1 MFCTLNNPRV
11 DMRSLLSGL
20 VVYNDF
26 IFVHVQGNARKVS
39 FKKEEKS
46 IGITITDNSMGCCFV
61 KRIRPGSVAE
71 KSGKFHVG
79 DQLFA
84 IDDFSLVG
92 SRHFSVANKLKQIP
106 VGNMINLMVVE
117 PKQGFDSNLSP
128 RRAPTGTA
136 AATPAQDPAK
146 SNTLGAPL
154 EDGRATVRIKNDGTV
169 QETTTCSWLEVAK
182 QKVDDLLENYMG
194 IRDLELACTILEI
207 SDESNSVEEFVEEV
221 NNTFD
226 EFGFP
231 SDFVTGVWQIIDEER
246 KKNAAQ

>member
-1 MFCTLNNPRV
+1 MQFYTQLAHGGPTKRINAF
-11 DMRSLLSGL
+11 MSLKELYSKLGL

-154 EDGRATVRIKNDGTV
+154 E
-169 QETTTCSWLEVAK
+169 
-182 QKVDDLLENYMG
+182 VDDLLENYMG

-207 SDESNSVEEFVEEV
+207 SDESNSVEEFVELTSV
-221 NNTFD
+221 RTQQAR
-226 EFGFP
+226 
-231 SDFVTGVWQIIDEER
+231 TGLKLTDTD
-246 KKNAAQ
+246 

>member
-1 MFCTLNNPRV
+1 
-11 DMRSLLSGL
+11 
-20 VVYNDF
+20 
-26 IFVHVQGNARKVS
+26 
-39 FKKEEKS
+39 
-46 IGITITDNSMGCCFV
+46 
-61 KRIRPGSVAE
+61 
-71 KSGKFHVG
+71 
-79 DQLFA
+79 
-84 IDDFSLVG
+84 
-92 SRHFSVANKLKQIP
+92 
-106 VGNMINLMVVE
+106 MVVE

-136 AATPAQDPAK
+136 AATPTQDPAK

-182 QKVDDLLENYMG
+182 QKVRN
-194 IRDLELACTILEI
+194 RVFPPVRELHGDQGPGVGCTILEI